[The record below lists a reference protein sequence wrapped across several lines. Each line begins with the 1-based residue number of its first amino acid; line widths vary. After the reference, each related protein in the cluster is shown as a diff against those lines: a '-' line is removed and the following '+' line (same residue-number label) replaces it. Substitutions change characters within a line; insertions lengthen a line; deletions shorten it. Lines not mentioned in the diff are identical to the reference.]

1 MKYAIYGN
9 AGKTIIPFPR
19 DDENPDIV
27 FSFGGDGTMLGA
39 IHRYKDQL
47 EHLKFIGINTGR
59 LGFYAD
65 FRIDELDS
73 VYRMLTTGE
82 YDLNIFS
89 LMKYKLSGGTSDLS
103 DYVVNDLAITN
114 PIQTQIIDVMI
125 NGKHFE
131 TFRGTGILIS
141 PPTGSTAYNKSLGGS
156 VIDPHIRAIQLTE
169 IAAIN
174 NRVYKSLASPLVLSE
189 KSRIELRF
197 ESDRNLFLS
206 ADGQYLKYDN
216 LKTIT
221 AELSEKQVQFIVR
234 KNTDFFDKVRRAFI
248 EDCNRK

>member
-1 MKYAIYGN
+1 MKYALYGN
-9 AGKTIIPFPR
+9 ADEVNIPFQR
-19 DDENPDIV
+19 DDENPEIV

-39 IHRYKDQL
+39 IHRYKNKLDQ
-47 EHLKFIGINTGR
+47 LKFIGINTGR

-73 VYRMLTTGE
+73 VFNMLKTGE
-82 YDLNIFS
+82 YDLHAFS
-89 LMKYKLSGGTSDLS
+89 LMKYKLSGDTKDLS
-103 DYVVNDLAITN
+103 DYAVNDLAITN

-125 NGKHFE
+125 NGRHFE

-197 ESDRNLFLS
+197 GNDRNLFLS
-206 ADGQYLKYDN
+206 ADGKYLKYEN

-221 AELSEKQVQFIVR
+221 AGLSEKQVKFIVR

-248 EDCNRK
+248 EDCNIK